1 MVQDSC
7 TVYIKLE

>member
-7 TVYIKLE
+7 WK